1 MKKKTLFK
9 LSLATSALAVGTA
22 IAMTPKPAVSK
33 AEASEEA
40 TFTSEYVDSEYSTSP
55 SDGEAS
61 ESQSA
66 SEDEIYTLD
75 PEALAENIYD
85 KYLKDTIMMGMTFS
99 AFIGLC
105 GTLLA
110 VASTIYEKFGNKKI
124 KLDNQS
130 ILSDMKDKLAE
141 YKNEVD
147 VLKDEI
153 KANVESAKETEQ
165 AYAREIETL
174 TQKLDEATEKL
185 AKYSVIDD
193 KLNAILNN
201 QTLITSTDDYVKDGI
216 TDKVKDNVEAVK

>member
-1 MKKKTLFK
+1 MKKKTLIT

-22 IAMTPKPAVSK
+22 IAITPKPTVAK
-33 AEASEEA
+33 AEASEE
-40 TFTSEYVDSEYSTSP
+40 TIITSDYETSEYSSDVSEIEVSEP
-55 SDGEAS
+55 QSDAEGEF
-61 ESQSA
+61 
-66 SEDEIYTLD
+66 YTLD
-75 PEALAENIYD
+75 PEAFAESIYD

-130 ILSDMKDKLAE
+130 ILSDMKDKLVE

-165 AYAREIETL
+165 AYAKEIETL